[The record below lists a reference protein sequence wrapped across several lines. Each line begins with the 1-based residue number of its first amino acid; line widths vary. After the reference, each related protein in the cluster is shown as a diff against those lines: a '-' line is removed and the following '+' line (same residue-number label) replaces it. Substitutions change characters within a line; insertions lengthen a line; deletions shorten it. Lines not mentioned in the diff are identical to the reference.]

1 MTADTDYKRLG
12 CASFECKGEHKAK
25 GLCSTHYMRLKRT
38 GSIESLCFSCTHC
51 GGKFESQRQN
61 SMYCSNA
68 CKVAAW
74 KAKNGRIEYDY
85 VRLVS
90 AFWTGYC
97 ADCNVAIGGQRERL
111 RCSDCQAV
119 AERTQASS
127 WAVTTAERKHRGAGL
142 VVACDE
148 CAVLFCPLYGASHTR
163 LCLCCKSGRESKAK
177 GISRLARKMRQK
189 CQTVES
195 VNPFKVFDR
204 DGWICQL
211 CKRKTPKALRGTI
224 DPRAPELDHIMP
236 VSLGGEHSYRN
247 TQCSCRACNGA
258 KSNRPMGQ
266 MLLIG

>member
-1 MTADTDYKRLG
+1 MADAEYKRLG
-12 CASFECKGEHKAK
+12 CASFECADKSNSN
-25 GLCSTHYMRLKRT
+25 GLCAMHYMRLKRT
-38 GSIESLCFSCTHC
+38 GTTSALSKQCAHC
-51 GGKFESQRQN
+51 GESFETQRQN
-61 SMYCSNA
+61 AMYCSNA

-74 KAKNGRIEYDY
+74 NAKHGRTVYKYEKK
-85 VRLVS
+85 VS
-90 AFWTGYC
+90 PYWTGYC
-97 ADCNVAIGGQRERL
+97 SDCSVAIGGVRERC
-111 RCSDCQAV
+111 RCIDCQKV
-119 AERTQASS
+119 ADKDYMSA
-127 WAVTTAERKHRGAGL
+127 WALADAERKHRDAGL

-163 LCLCCKSGRESKAK
+163 LCLCCKSYRDSKSK

-211 CKRKTPKALRGTI
+211 CKRKTPKKLRGTI

-247 TQCSCRACNGA
+247 TQCSCRACNGS